1 MQRSMRLFITPC
13 LSVLLGLSADSPR
26 SDEPPIARRLQPFV
40 DRGTLAGAV
49 ILVAARDKVLSVET
63 VGYADV
69 AAKTPMSDDAF
80 FWIASMSKPITATA
94 LMLLVDEGKV
104 SLDDPVAKHL
114 PEFRDQMV
122 AVEMTSTR
130 IILKKPSHAITV
142 REILSHTS
150 GLPFSSALEQ
160 PSLDLLP
167 LRVAVGSYAMTPL
180 QFEPGTRYQYSN
192 AGLNTAGRIIEVVG
206 GMPFEE
212 FLESRLFR
220 PLGMSDTTFRP
231 TDRQLARLA
240 KAYKPTAD
248 KTALEETKITQLAY
262 PLSDPGRQP
271 MPAGGLFS
279 SAHDL
284 MRFCQMILGG
294 GLLDGKR
301 YLSENSVQQMTRK
314 QTGAAVKED
323 YGLGW
328 STEGKTFGHG
338 GAFATQMVIDPER
351 GLIVVYLVQ
360 HAGFPGRDGDKIFPT
375 VMSTAIERFG
385 K

>member
-1 MQRSMRLFITPC
+1 MQHSMRFFIAPC
-13 LSVLLGLSADSPR
+13 LSVLLGLSANSPR

-49 ILVAARDKVLSVET
+49 VLVATRDKVLSLET
-63 VGYADV
+63 VGYSDV
-69 AAKTPMSDDAF
+69 AAKTPMRDDAF

-94 LMLLVDEGKV
+94 LMMLVDEGKV

-122 AVEMTSTR
+122 VVEKTLTR
-130 IILKKPSHAITV
+130 VVLKKPSHAITV

-160 PSLDLLP
+160 PTLDLLP

-192 AGLNTAGRIIEVVG
+192 AGLNTAGRIVEVVA

-220 PLGMSDTTFRP
+220 PLKMNDTTFRP
-231 TDRQLARLA
+231 TDRQVSRLA

-262 PLSDPGRQP
+262 PLTDPGR
-271 MPAGGLFS
+271 
-279 SAHDL
+279 
-284 MRFCQMILGG
+284 
-294 GLLDGKR
+294 
-301 YLSENSVQQMTRK
+301 
-314 QTGAAVKED
+314 
-323 YGLGW
+323 
-328 STEGKTFGHG
+328 
-338 GAFATQMVIDPER
+338 
-351 GLIVVYLVQ
+351 
-360 HAGFPGRDGDKIFPT
+360 
-375 VMSTAIERFG
+375 
-385 K
+385 

>member
-1 MQRSMRLFITPC
+1 MRLFMTPW
-13 LSVLLGLSADSPR
+13 LSVLMGLSADSAR
-26 SDEPPIARRLQPFV
+26 SDEPPIARRSQPFV

-49 ILVAARDKVLSVET
+49 ILVATRNEVVSLET
-63 VGYADV
+63 VGYSDV
-69 AAKTPMSDDAF
+69 AAKAPMSVDAF
-80 FWIASMSKPITATA
+80 FWIASISKPITATA
-94 LMLLVDEGKV
+94 LMMLADDGKV

-114 PEFRDQMV
+114 PEFRDQLV
-122 AVEMTSTR
+122 AIEKTSDR
-130 IILKKPSHAITV
+130 IVLKKPSHAITV

-160 PSLDLLP
+160 PTLDLLP

-180 QFEPGTRYQYSN
+180 QFEPGRRYEYSN

-212 FLESRLFR
+212 FLESRLFHS
-220 PLGMSDTTFRP
+220 LGMSDTTFRP

-262 PLSDPGRQP
+262 PLGDRGRQP

-284 MRFCQMILGG
+284 MRFCQMTLGG

-301 YLSENSVQQMTRK
+301 YLSERSVQQMTRK
-314 QTGAAVKED
+314 QTGKAIKES

-328 STEGKTFGHG
+328 ATEGKTFGHG
-338 GAFATQMVIDPER
+338 GAYATQMKIDPEH
-351 GLIVVYLVQ
+351 GLIVVFLVQ
-360 HAGFPGRDGDKIFPT
+360 HAGFPGQEGDKIFST
-375 VMSTAIERFG
+375 VMRTAIERFG

>member
-1 MQRSMRLFITPC
+1 MRLFVTPW
-13 LSVLLGLSADSPR
+13 LSVLLGLSANSARGHEPR
-26 SDEPPIARRLQPFV
+26 IARKLQPFV

-49 ILVAARDKVLSVET
+49 ILVATQDKILSLET
-63 VGYADV
+63 VGYSDV
-69 AAKTPMSDDAF
+69 AAKAPMSEDSF

-94 LMLLVDEGKV
+94 LMMLVDEGKV

-122 AVEMTSTR
+122 ATEKTSDR
-130 IILKKPSHAITV
+130 IVLKKPSHPITV

-150 GLPFSSALEQ
+150 GLPFSSAVEH
-160 PSLDLLP
+160 PTLDLLP

-180 QFEPGTRYQYSN
+180 QFEPGSHYQYSN
-192 AGLNTAGRIIEVVG
+192 AGINTAARIVEVVG

-231 TDRQLARLA
+231 TEHQLARLA

-262 PLSDPGRQP
+262 PLTDRRRQP

-279 SAHDL
+279 SARDM
-284 MRFCQMILGG
+284 MRFCQMILGR
-294 GLLDGKR
+294 GLLDGNR
-301 YLSENSVQQMTRK
+301 NLSESSVRQMTTK
-314 QTGAAVKED
+314 QTGDAVKQS

-338 GAFATQMVIDPER
+338 GAYATQMAIDPAR
-351 GLIVVYLVQ
+351 GLIVVFLVQ

-375 VMSTAIERFG
+375 VMKAAIERLG

>member
-1 MQRSMRLFITPC
+1 MQPSIRVFANLC
-13 LSVLLGLSADSPR
+13 LSFLLGLTADSPR
-26 SDEPPIARRLQPFV
+26 DGEPRIARQLQPFV

-49 ILVAARDKVLSVET
+49 VLVATRDKVLSLET
-63 VGYADV
+63 VGYSDV
-69 AAKTPMSDDAF
+69 AAKAPMSDDAF

-94 LMLLVDEGKV
+94 LMMLVDEGKV

-122 AVEMTSTR
+122 ASEKTSNR
-130 IILKKPSHAITV
+130 IVLKKPSHAITV
-142 REILSHTS
+142 REILSHAS

-160 PSLDLLP
+160 PTLDLLP
-167 LRVAVGSYAMTPL
+167 LRVAVASYAMTPL
-180 QFEPGTRYQYSN
+180 QFEPGTRFQYSN
-192 AGLNTAGRIIEVVG
+192 AGLNTAGRIVEVVG

-231 TDRQLARLA
+231 TEPQLARLA

-262 PLSDPGRQP
+262 PLSDRSRQP

-284 MRFCQMILGG
+284 MRFCQMILGR
-294 GLLDGKR
+294 GLLDGHR
-301 YLSENSVQQMTRK
+301 YLSESSVQQMTRR
-314 QTGAAVKED
+314 QTSEATKEG

-328 STEGKTFGHG
+328 SIEGKTFGHG
-338 GAFATQMVIDPER
+338 GAFATRMAIDPEHV
-351 GLIVVYLVQ
+351 LIVVFLVQ
-360 HAGFPGRDGDKIFPT
+360 HAGFPGRDGDKLFPI
-375 VMSTAIERFG
+375 VMKAAIESFG